1 MACNNIL
8 TSNWGSQSYAQIL
21 MVTDLGIGLGP
32 KSLKNLISGLSGE
45 NQPLP
50 LPLQSK
56 FSIMCLGNPDEDPG
70 FKYGEVLYFTIVILQ
85 LKIQFTGLNLY
96 QQLLDISKQK
106 GQLFTPRSVDGK
118 TSIERSITKMFKAM
132 CEVNYKPFEATLKIG
147 SYLKL
152 EASPVSLFP
161 EPIPYTSKDIFGN
174 ETTRSISKRLE
185 VCGYIKIADLVG
197 SGGSGAGSPASVS
210 RHLVFPR
217 VEPSQKKTG
226 SELEKLETEMK
237 HFFVKN
243 NPADDEESSSSMSTA
258 DVTTKESA
266 VVLLH
271 GALKLENMAALILL
285 ADDWYGLAYS
295 YVDKKKSNMMLSIL
309 APGNNVIPWI
319 GDIRFL
325 GLLRDALPGESYG
338 FPVKTEKKSY
348 SSGNMS
354 WLKEGA
360 LQSDIQK
367 VLRHAKK
374 MPEKTTHFYKELNR
388 IRRNAQSLGFE
399 SLIEI
404 LADVLTKEAQLLL
417 VPNSNAHPECSIQL
431 SHAASELR
439 RGDRDLIKKY
449 EA

>member
-1 MACNNIL
+1 
-8 TSNWGSQSYAQIL
+8 
-21 MVTDLGIGLGP
+21 
-32 KSLKNLISGLSGE
+32 
-45 NQPLP
+45 
-50 LPLQSK
+50 
-56 FSIMCLGNPDEDPG
+56 
-70 FKYGEVLYFTIVILQ
+70 
-85 LKIQFTGLNLY
+85 
-96 QQLLDISKQK
+96 
-106 GQLFTPRSVDGK
+106 
-118 TSIERSITKMFKAM
+118 M
-132 CEVNYKPFEATLKIG
+132 CEVNYKPFEATLKVG
-147 SYLKL
+147 SYMKL

-161 EPIPYTSKDIFGN
+161 EPNPYTSKDVFGN
-174 ETTRSISKRLE
+174 ETTRTISKHLE

-197 SGGSGAGSPASVS
+197 SGGSPASIS
-210 RHLVFPR
+210 RHLMFPR
-217 VEPSQKKTG
+217 VDSSQKKTG

-243 NPADDEESSSSMSTA
+243 NPAEDEESSSSISMT

-285 ADDWYGLAYS
+285 AEDWYGLAYS

-309 APGNNVIPWI
+309 SPGNNAIPWI
-319 GDIRFL
+319 GDIRYL

-439 RGDRDLIKKY
+439 RGDRELIKKY